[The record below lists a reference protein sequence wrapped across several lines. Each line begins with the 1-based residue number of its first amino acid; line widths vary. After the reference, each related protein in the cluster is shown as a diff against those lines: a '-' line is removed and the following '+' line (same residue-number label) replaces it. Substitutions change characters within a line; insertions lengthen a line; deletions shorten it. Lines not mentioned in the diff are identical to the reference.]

1 MLRLVV
7 SVAVVC
13 GLVGLSA
20 GACTSPKVTASSYT
34 PADSQVLAAI
44 PFIAEFTLEC
54 GNGEKPA
61 LYADVGGALVP
72 VSTSMDGSKHQVS
85 WVKTLK
91 EAAKG
96 DVTVPLYDSEGYTQL
111 KRARDKGEE
120 ATVAPLVSIVVSYP
134 GSYSGPL
141 FNSEHFAL
149 FLSALVFY
157 LAFSSKSALLA

>member
-1 MLRLVV
+1 MLRFCLAV
-7 SVAVVC
+7 SCLVAVA
-13 GLVGLSA
+13 A
-20 GACTSPKVTASSYT
+20 GACTNPKVSASSYT

-54 GNGEKPA
+54 GNNEKPA
-61 LYADVGGALVP
+61 LFADINGALVP
-72 VSTSMDGSKHQVS
+72 VTTSLDGAKYQVS

-96 DVTVPLYDSEGYTQL
+96 EFTVPLYDSESYAQL
-111 KRARDKGEE
+111 KRAMDKGED
-120 ATVAPLVSIVVSYP
+120 ASGVAPLVSIVISYP

-149 FLSALVFY
+149 FLSAAVFY
-157 LAFSSKSALLA
+157 LAFSSKSKLLA